1 MNLLREY
8 IRKMLKEQAE
18 DPVIWWDDAPKVIFM
33 AGAPGSGK
41 STVIR
46 NLGLAGRLEIINPD
60 DQYEETMRQEEI
72 PFDKTA
78 LLDEYRPIK
87 TEYLAAVESGDT
99 ATISRLEPDYLR
111 LKDIFSR
118 NAKAFGAAR
127 TNANVKKRALE
138 QEGDEY
144 LVDGTGGNYNEIS
157 SQVRKLKSVGYEI
170 AMIFIDVSLETSIE
184 RNVTRGAR
192 GGRRLADRSI
202 TRSHGAV
209 SANKERYE
217 ELFGSNFFYVEGSE
231 DTFEASIEAIASGV
245 AGFLEI

>member
-1 MNLLREY
+1 MKILREY
-8 IRKMLKEQAE
+8 VRLILESD
-18 DPVIWWDDAPKVIFM
+18 DPPKVIFM

-46 NLGLAGRLEIINPD
+46 NLGLANRLEIINPD
-60 DQYEETMRQEEI
+60 EQYEETMHQEGI

-87 TEYLAAVESGDT
+87 DAYLSAVESGDT
-99 ATISRLEPDYLR
+99 ATVQRLEPDYLR

-127 TNANVKKRALE
+127 TAANVKKRAMAE
-138 QEGDEY
+138 EGAEY

-157 SQVRKLKSVGYEI
+157 SQIRKLDSLGYEI
-170 AMIFIDVSLETSIE
+170 AMIFIDVPLDTSLE
-184 RNVTRGAR
+184 RNVARGAR
-192 GGRRLADRSI
+192 GGRRLSDKSV
-202 TRSHGAV
+202 TRSHRAV

-217 ELFGSNFFYVEGSE
+217 DLFGPNFFYVENYG
-231 DTFEASIEAIASGV
+231 DAFEESIEAIADGV
-245 AGFLEI
+245 AGFLGT